1 MINRFK
7 INQLYGTVNVDIPF
21 NSSGINVFI
30 GENGL
35 GKTTV
40 LNILYYLLTKNYRKL
55 SQFEFGSVELYF
67 GNNDYIKI
75 EFKDLQ
81 NAFIFETE
89 GNIPRHLVR
98 DIIDDFG
105 ENDLATLYT
114 FMQSKE
120 FSKESL
126 LHHPVIRKNKFAKR
140 YPSGVLFNVINT
152 LFNEDLSKIL
162 LMQGKK
168 IENALKDL
176 RILYFPTYRR
186 IEEDLKNLN
195 LEIDEEGK
203 RNQTEKLIQF
213 GMDDVK
219 RRFRLVQDEIQ
230 KLSSNG
236 LSKISSEI
244 LSQLIKGTPE
254 ISNYDYLST
263 NLDNIKII
271 LSRVGSALT
280 NEDKNRILDK
290 LTTSSIQT
298 EDRFLIYFI
307 QKLIE
312 IYEKQKFLDEK
323 IKKFV
328 IVCNKYLSSSN
339 KELIYNES
347 EVEFYINSSFYSQS
361 KPLSDFL
368 NKLSSG
374 EKQIISLF
382 SKIYLSYED
391 ENYIILFDEP
401 ELSLSVFWQEILLPD
416 IIDSGRCKTLIA
428 VTHSPFIYDNSL
440 REYVTG
446 LGKYF
451 NVERLF

>member
-1 MINRFK
+1 
-7 INQLYGTVNVDIPF
+7 
-21 NSSGINVFI
+21 
-30 GENGL
+30 
-35 GKTTV
+35 
-40 LNILYYLLTKNYRKL
+40 
-55 SQFEFGSVELYF
+55 
-67 GNNDYIKI
+67 
-75 EFKDLQ
+75 
-81 NAFIFETE
+81 
-89 GNIPRHLVR
+89 
-98 DIIDDFG
+98 
-105 ENDLATLYT
+105 
-114 FMQSKE
+114 MQSKG
-120 FSKESL
+120 FTKDAL
-126 LHHPVIRKNKFAKR
+126 LVHPVIRKNKSARR
-140 YPSGVLFNVINT
+140 YPPSVLVNVINT

-162 LMQGKK
+162 LIQGKK
-168 IENALKDL
+168 IELALKDSK
-176 RILYFPTYRR
+176 ILYFPTYRR

-219 RRFRLVQDEIQ
+219 RRLSLVQDEIQ

-254 ISNYDYLST
+254 ISTYDYLST

-271 LSRVGSALT
+271 LARVGAALSDD
-280 NEDKNRILDK
+280 DKNRILDK
-290 LTTSSIQT
+290 LNTSGMQT

-328 IVCNKYLSSSN
+328 VVCNKYLSSSD

-347 EVEFYINSSFYSQS
+347 EVEFYMNSKFYNQS

-382 SKIYLSYED
+382 SKIYLSYDD
-391 ENYIILFDEP
+391 EKYIILFDEP

-416 IIDSGRCKTLIA
+416 IVDSGRCNTLIS

-440 REYVTG
+440 REFVTG
-446 LGKYF
+446 LGKFF
-451 NVERLF
+451 NFEGRL